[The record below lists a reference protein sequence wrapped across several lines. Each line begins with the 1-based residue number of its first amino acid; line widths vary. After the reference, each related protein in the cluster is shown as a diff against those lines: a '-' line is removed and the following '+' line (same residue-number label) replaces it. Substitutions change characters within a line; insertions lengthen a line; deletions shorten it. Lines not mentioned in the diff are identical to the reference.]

1 MNKDLNTTTLGVK
14 PKGHDG
20 KINEMPI
27 EIEFYKIKEKILLS
41 YFNSLK
47 EKG

>member
-1 MNKDLNTTTLGVK
+1 MNKDLNTNSWGAR
-14 PKGHDG
+14 PKENDR

-27 EIEFYKIKEKILLS
+27 EIEFHKIKEKILLS